1 METCIIAGADLRT
14 LTAAATR
21 LLSILPPDD
30 PEAQRIANSIG
41 RSLEAQEAAKERNA
55 KRT

>member
-21 LLSILPPDD
+21 LLSILPPSD
-30 PEAQRIANSIG
+30 PEAQRIANSIS
-41 RSLEAQEAAKERNA
+41 RSLESQEAAKERNA

>member
-1 METCIIAGADLRT
+1 METCLIAGADLRT

-41 RSLEAQEAAKERNA
+41 RSLEAQEAARERNN
-55 KRT
+55 RRD